1 MNMPWYESSL
11 TRLEARLRA
20 LVEREPEVDGI
31 TRKLHKQLERELVA
45 VMLSSVHGLSGKDA
59 SDGQQQKAPEI
70 YTIVL
75 PTDRAQQLLTHPA
88 EMDRLTR
95 ALAAAATRSG
105 ILFAREPLLRVVAE
119 PQATEIKVL
128 VEYSQHGMGDSHT
141 TEVDDRVG
149 QASHPSAGMM
159 PRAFLIVNGLTTYPL
174 TEPVVNIGRD
184 PSNQIHLEDLRVSR
198 MHAQLRLIQGQFV
211 IFDLDSMGGTFVN
224 NVAVS
229 SHLLNPGD
237 VIHLA
242 GVPLVYGLEEDF
254 SSGFT
259 QELPIEPLPP
269 EVL

>member
-20 LVEREPEVDGI
+20 LVEGEPGVDGI
-31 TRKLHKQLERELVA
+31 TRKLHKQLEHDLVKA
-45 VMLSSVHGLSGKDA
+45 MHSSIHSLSGGDILGNQKR
-59 SDGQQQKAPEI
+59 KAPDI
-70 YTIVL
+70 YTLVL
-75 PTDRAQQLLTHPA
+75 PTDLAQQLLTRPA

-95 ALAAAATRSG
+95 GLAAAATRSG
-105 ILFAREPLLRVVAE
+105 ILFERDPMLRVVAE
-119 PQATEIKVL
+119 PLATEIKVL
-128 VEYSQHGMGDSHT
+128 VEYSLDGMGDSHT
-141 TEVDDRVG
+141 TEVDDGVG
-149 QASHPSAGMM
+149 QLSHASVGMV

-174 TEPVVNIGRD
+174 TEPLVNIGRD

-224 NVAVS
+224 DVAVS
-229 SHLLNPGD
+229 SHLLHPGD

-242 GVPLVYGLEEDF
+242 GVPLVYGLEEEF
-254 SSGFT
+254 PSGLT
-259 QELPIEPLPP
+259 QELPADPPLP